1 VPESILPHP
10 QLSGSALERQ
20 LASQRARRPAD
31 PLVSLIVPVFNEEES
46 IDLYLDTVPPLM
58 ERDGFRFEI
67 VFVNDGSHDNTLAH
81 LLDRAVLDRRL
92 RIVNLSRNFGKEAAL
107 TAGLEAARGDVV
119 IAMDGD
125 FQHPLEALPDMLAR
139 WREGYDMIYGVRSSR
154 RDETWTKRAG
164 AALFYGILS
173 HGGDVQIQ
181 PGAGDFRLMDRKV
194 VDALLRL
201 PERSRFLK
209 GLYGWVGFRTLPFVY
224 DVQPRAAGRS
234 SFALPRLIGLG
245 VAGVTAFTYTPLRA
259 IGAMGVLISALAI
272 LYGGYV
278 VVETLVLG
286 AKVPGYPTLVTSI
299 MLFSGVQLLSLG
311 VLGEYLARVY
321 EEVKHRPTY
330 LVGDEVDFSE
340 VPASPRRER

>member
-1 VPESILPHP
+1 MVSSSLSMAVPNDTRAPPAGAASPARAAAPTITAVVPMFDEAENAPRFLPALRAALAA
-10 QLSGSALERQ
+10 LS
-20 LASQRARRPAD
+20 D
-31 PLVSLIVPVFNEEES
+31 
-46 IDLYLDTVPPLM
+46 
-58 ERDGFRFEI
+58 RFEI
-67 VFVNDGSHDNTLAH
+67 VVVNDGSRDGTRA
-81 LLDRAVLDRRL
+81 AVLGVAEACR
-92 RIVNLSRNFGKEAAL
+92 VHYVELSRNFGKEAAL

-209 GLYGWVGFRTLPFVY
+209 GLYGWVG
-224 DVQPRAAGRS
+224 
-234 SFALPRLIGLG
+234 
-245 VAGVTAFTYTPLRA
+245 
-259 IGAMGVLISALAI
+259 
-272 LYGGYV
+272 
-278 VVETLVLG
+278 
-286 AKVPGYPTLVTSI
+286 
-299 MLFSGVQLLSLG
+299 
-311 VLGEYLARVY
+311 
-321 EEVKHRPTY
+321 
-330 LVGDEVDFSE
+330 
-340 VPASPRRER
+340 